1 MKIRKT
7 SLLIVAIFVFAI
19 GIAAGFIILPKSPP
33 HPIMSLTTESSYPI
47 TSKSFNDSRKISGL
61 INTSETKKLIIRANG
76 TLINSKCSP
85 GEKITSGNVP
95 FVINQTPVLA
105 LATTHPLWRDLSI
118 GDSGDDVA
126 SLQTELQ
133 RLGKQVELNSKVDK
147 KTLEAFKET
156 LKANGYAVDPKIQT
170 ISIAQILWLPE
181 QEFTIG
187 ECESQIGEEVQAL
200 QTIVNSSSKIQSL
213 TLKIPQDA
221 TSGPRI
227 IEFNGVQTAAT
238 ETGTI
243 TDENFLAAIDQTLIL
258 QEQIDKPQEISV
270 EYKLIEP
277 IEAYT
282 VTPAAI
288 FGIQND
294 KACIKLSK
302 NTKHEI
308 KILDSRLGMTIFE
321 YLDPKPTDVAPE
333 ALDPESENSCLK

>member
-19 GIAAGFIILPKSPP
+19 GVAAGFVILPKSPP
-33 HPIMSLTTESSYPI
+33 HPIMSLITESSYPI

-200 QTIVNSSSKIQSL
+200 QTIV
-213 TLKIPQDA
+213 T
-221 TSGPRI
+221 TH
-227 IEFNGVQTAAT
+227 F
-238 ETGTI
+238 
-243 TDENFLAAIDQTLIL
+243 
-258 QEQIDKPQEISV
+258 
-270 EYKLIEP
+270 
-277 IEAYT
+277 
-282 VTPAAI
+282 
-288 FGIQND
+288 
-294 KACIKLSK
+294 
-302 NTKHEI
+302 
-308 KILDSRLGMTIFE
+308 
-321 YLDPKPTDVAPE
+321 
-333 ALDPESENSCLK
+333 